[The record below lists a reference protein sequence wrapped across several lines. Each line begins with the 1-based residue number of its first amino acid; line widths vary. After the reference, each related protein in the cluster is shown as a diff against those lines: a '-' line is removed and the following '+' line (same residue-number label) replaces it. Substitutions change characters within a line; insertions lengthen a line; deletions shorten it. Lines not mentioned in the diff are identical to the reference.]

1 MTSAAQIRYTILAVQ
16 REANRQLAEQLK
28 RIGLTPSQAEVIR
41 VLNDW
46 GALSLSALGDLLIC
60 ESGNNPSRLV
70 DRLVTA
76 GLLVRT
82 TSTADRRQIE
92 VTLSALGRSRNK
104 QIEWIEDALYA
115 DLERKLTTTDLSAL
129 QSTLAQLIHGSEA
142 GASLRRRFETSE

>member
-1 MTSAAQIRYTILAVQ
+1 MTSAAQLRYTILAVQ
-16 REANRQLAEQLK
+16 REGNRQLAEQLK

-46 GALSLSALGDLLIC
+46 GALSLNALGDLLIC

-82 TSTADRRQIE
+82 TSAADRRQIE
-92 VTLSALGRSRNK
+92 VALSTLGEARNR
-104 QIEWIEDALYA
+104 QVEEIEDALYA
-115 DLERKLTTTDLSAL
+115 ELERKLTATDIYAL

-142 GASLRRRFETSE
+142 DASLRRRFEASK